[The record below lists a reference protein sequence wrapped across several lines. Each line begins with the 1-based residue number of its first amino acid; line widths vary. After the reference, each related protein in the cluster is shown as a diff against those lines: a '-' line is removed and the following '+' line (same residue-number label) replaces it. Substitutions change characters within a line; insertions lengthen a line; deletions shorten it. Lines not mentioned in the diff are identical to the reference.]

1 MNISKDNYWG
11 KWLGALAILVALPAA
26 ALELELGNMSTGDGG
41 HGWGVIA
48 EYGEG
53 GPGTVTITRNTLPG
67 LPPPDYWK
75 RWGRL
80 CSLRVY
86 DPEGFLMGY
95 LEMGD
100 QEEATKTYTMKLP
113 KGKAGRYR
121 FSMSGGFV
129 GKDTFVFKIA
139 DPVAWG
145 VRGEKILNLVGK
157 NIPEKMYM
165 AFAPTSDRF
174 YLTGN
179 NVSWDVKGEEGR
191 SQHGTKAV
199 LGVRPKGVDTI
210 ELTIDAKK
218 GWMSLFCD
226 GLPNTLSPTPEMAKR
241 IMGGAV
247 YAKDGTLC
255 EGPLQAKLWNYAQKL
270 AASENLTYTT
280 NEVAQLGAAKV
291 DKWLLRIFTNV
302 VYDTKSPAFGYP
314 KDGRAKF
321 HGGFSKHAGFDFYH
335 YDTLRYEPGNL
346 ADYAEKNLLDKRAFK
361 RAVIG
366 AFAELAHMDGA
377 AILRETTEGATFNE
391 EGFSRRPLN
400 GQRIDCATM
409 FESMA
414 GLGRTYKL
422 LRSRLSPA
430 IEKIYREAVLDV
442 CYKELG
448 FMCYQSNQFMHIREC
463 LNDVYCATGDK
474 YLERCLRME
483 LEAFMVNAFHGKHGQ
498 HPSGFFLEE
507 YGPDGNYDQMS
518 LRPMS
523 VIYNTYREVPG
534 HNEELVKKI
543 KTCIEKNLHWR
554 SLFEIVN
561 PANGEPYQLAFAMN
575 HRTDGPTHF
584 DSHGGLANLSN
595 EFNLAYTML
604 KLGAKEGVDPAK
616 LVLLP
621 YAQRQYIEQLDG
633 FAAIKRGNFY
643 AMNFY
648 KVYDETPDG
657 FLGPMFLWHEK
668 AGLGLCGIKHS
679 YHRQP
684 HWFGAEME
692 ERDITFPTVY
702 GKLDGKLFIEARRMQ
717 KSFEWIE
724 KGKSW
729 RVTGTCYQSPEKR
742 DAPKLVRGTLS
753 WTTDIVARD
762 VIEMTIET
770 KFPDL
775 QEAVVNL
782 PILRQKGQTVW
793 SHLGWRP
800 SILDTGSGR
809 YTQYAP
815 TGMLTISWPKDVTS
829 SLVADTPCTR
839 GWCENLRL
847 RLPANGKLKIR
858 YEVSE

>member
-1 MNISKDNYWG
+1 MKEKQQTIRG
-11 KWLGALAILVALPAA
+11 KWLMALALLVALPAA
-26 ALELELGNMSTGDGG
+26 ALELELGTLSTGDGG

-48 EYGEG
+48 EYGDG
-53 GPGTVTITRNTLPG
+53 GPRTLTITRTTLPG

-80 CSLRVY
+80 CNLRVY
-86 DPEGFLMGY
+86 DPEGFLVSY
-95 LEMGD
+95 VEMGD
-100 QEEATKTYTMKLP
+100 QEEATKTYTVKLP

-121 FSMSGGFV
+121 FSMAGGFV
-129 GKDTFVFKIA
+129 GKDTFVFQIP
-139 DPVAWG
+139 DPIAWG

-165 AFAPTSDRF
+165 AFAPTSQHF

-191 SQHGTKAV
+191 SQHGAKAIQ
-199 LGVRPKGVDTI
+199 GVRPEGVDTI

-218 GWMSLFCD
+218 GWMSLYCD

-255 EGPLQAKLWNYAQKL
+255 EGPIQAKLWDICQKIC
-270 AASENLTYTT
+270 ASEDLAYTEK
-280 NEVAQLGAAKV
+280 EVAQLSTKI
-291 DKWLLRIFTNV
+291 DKWLVTFLTNV
-302 VYDTKSPAFGYP
+302 VYDVKSPALGYP
-314 KDGRAKF
+314 ANGRAKH
-321 HGGFSKHAGFDFYH
+321 HGGFMKHPGFDFYH

-346 ADYAEKNLLDKRAFK
+346 ADYAAQFPKDSRALKRAM
-361 RAVIG
+361 VG

-377 AILRETTEGATFNE
+377 AILRETTEGATFME
-391 EGFSRRPLN
+391 DGFSRRPLN

-409 FESMA
+409 FETMA
-414 GLGRTYKL
+414 GLGRAYKL
-422 LRSRLSPA
+422 LKDRLPSGV
-430 IEKIYREAVLDV
+430 ERIYREAVLDV

-463 LNDVYCATGDK
+463 LNDVYCVTGDQR
-474 YLERCLRME
+474 LGRCIKME
-483 LEAFMVNAFHGKHGQ
+483 LEAFMDNSFHGKHGQ

-523 VIYNTYREVPG
+523 VIYNTYRKVPG
-534 HNEELVKKI
+534 HDEALVEKMKA
-543 KTCIEKNLHWR
+543 CIEKNLHWR

-561 PANGEPYQLAFAMN
+561 PVNGAPYQIAYAMN

-584 DSHGGLANLSN
+584 DSHNGLANLSN
-595 EFNLAYTML
+595 EFPLAYTML
-604 KLGAKEGVDPAK
+604 KLGAKEGVDKSK
-616 LVLLP
+616 LVPLP
-621 YAQRQYIEQLDG
+621 YDQWSYCEELDG
-633 FAAIKRGNFY
+633 FAAIKWGSFY

-657 FLGPMFLWHEK
+657 FLGPMFLWHKK

-702 GKLDGKLFIEARRMQ
+702 GKLDGKLFIEARRTH
-717 KSFEWIE
+717 KSFEWIK
-724 KGKSW
+724 KGRSW
-729 RVTGTCYQSPEKR
+729 KVTGICYQPPASR
-742 DAPKLVRGTLS
+742 NAPKLERGTLS
-753 WTTDIVARD
+753 WTTDIVSND
-762 VIEMTIET
+762 VIEMTIES

-793 SHLGWRP
+793 SHEGWRP
-800 SILDTGSGR
+800 SILDTGAGR
-809 YTQYAP
+809 YVQYAP
-815 TGMLTISWPKDVTS
+815 GGTLTITWPKEVS
-829 SLVADTPCTR
+829 ASLVTDTPCTR

-847 RLPANGKLKIR
+847 RMPANGKLKIR
-858 YEVSE
+858 YEVNY